1 MPYYGE
7 TEKTFNHIKNKS
19 VILISGMNME
29 GKTSFLNSIR
39 WCLYGKALG
48 RKSREIPDNDLLNT
62 LAHSK
67 GDSEVTVRLN
77 FEHDGKTYEL
87 IRSMSFPNGLSDS
100 PDLSNYLKING
111 SQVSPQNIDKEIASI
126 MSYDVSRFF
135 LFDGELLDQYEDL
148 LDDKKDSV
156 EKIKSDIEK
165 ILGIPAVIKAS
176 KSLQYLKEEATK
188 SMAASARKKTQLQS
202 YAENL
207 KFELDKKDQIKKSI
221 EKLEKNKDE
230 AQKEEADLEEFI
242 SQHESKIKISDQVDA
257 IGKQINTY
265 KIDKDNKRNQLSEE
279 SQNIWKSPLASHCQ
293 ALKEE
298 VRTKVKDAEL
308 ISKTFYKKKTLNEL
322 FNDSLSAGKCELCD
336 STLSKKEIAKIEGK
350 IISTKEALEE
360 LSFDEDAKLKLEEEE
375 KIYNEIILE
384 NRGDIVQQIE
394 NDIEDL
400 KIKIHGELSKK
411 TKLEKQIRSLDTSQI
426 KRKRDDLTKCKVD
439 IKKTEELL
447 ENSYDDLKKSDAIID
462 RLQQLLKDKGALT
475 GSKLHDTLSILEKV
489 FSRTID
495 TLRSEYKKNIESEA
509 SKTFCNLTSDSTYK
523 GLRINKSYG
532 LRIIDKNGN
541 EVKQRSA
548 GAEHVVSLS
557 LLNGLNKSSNSKA
570 PIIMDTPFGRL
581 DSVHTNSI
589 INFLGD
595 FGEQLFLLT
604 QDKEIDPNNVP
615 NALALRMNTH
625 LRIEKISSDW
635 SKIQDN

>member
-1 MPYYGE
+1 MFIKKIYIKNFMPYYGE

-265 KIDKDNKRNQLSEE
+265 KIDKDNKRNQLS
-279 SQNIWKSPLASHCQ
+279 
-293 ALKEE
+293 
-298 VRTKVKDAEL
+298 
-308 ISKTFYKKKTLNEL
+308 
-322 FNDSLSAGKCELCD
+322 
-336 STLSKKEIAKIEGK
+336 
-350 IISTKEALEE
+350 
-360 LSFDEDAKLKLEEEE
+360 
-375 KIYNEIILE
+375 
-384 NRGDIVQQIE
+384 
-394 NDIEDL
+394 
-400 KIKIHGELSKK
+400 
-411 TKLEKQIRSLDTSQI
+411 
-426 KRKRDDLTKCKVD
+426 
-439 IKKTEELL
+439 
-447 ENSYDDLKKSDAIID
+447 
-462 RLQQLLKDKGALT
+462 
-475 GSKLHDTLSILEKV
+475 
-489 FSRTID
+489 
-495 TLRSEYKKNIESEA
+495 
-509 SKTFCNLTSDSTYK
+509 
-523 GLRINKSYG
+523 
-532 LRIIDKNGN
+532 
-541 EVKQRSA
+541 
-548 GAEHVVSLS
+548 
-557 LLNGLNKSSNSKA
+557 
-570 PIIMDTPFGRL
+570 
-581 DSVHTNSI
+581 
-589 INFLGD
+589 
-595 FGEQLFLLT
+595 
-604 QDKEIDPNNVP
+604 
-615 NALALRMNTH
+615 
-625 LRIEKISSDW
+625 
-635 SKIQDN
+635 